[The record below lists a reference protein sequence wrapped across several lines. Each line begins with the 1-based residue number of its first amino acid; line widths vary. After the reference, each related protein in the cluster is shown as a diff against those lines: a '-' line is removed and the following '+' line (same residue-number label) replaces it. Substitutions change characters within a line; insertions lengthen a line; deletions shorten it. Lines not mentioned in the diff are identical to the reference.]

1 MAALFEKLLSMSAAA
16 GWMVLAVVVLR
27 LALCRAP
34 KWTRCWLWALV
45 GVRLVLPVSLKSPL
59 SLVPRS
65 PVEVGAVLPEAPAA
79 LPQQLL
85 QGVGGYP
92 AAAADAPAA
101 GPELTAVLSWLWLA
115 GVLLLLGYALFSVIR
130 LRRRVSEAV
139 LLEGRVW

>member
-65 PVEVGAVLPEAPAA
+65 PVERDSIPI
-79 LPQQLL
+79 
-85 QGVGGYP
+85 
-92 AAAADAPAA
+92 
-101 GPELTAVLSWLWLA
+101 S
-115 GVLLLLGYALFSVIR
+115 
-130 LRRRVSEAV
+130 
-139 LLEGRVW
+139 